1 VVVEVVSATAVA
13 LEAAAVGTAV
23 AVEEP
28 PQALQAVEVVAQA
41 TPTLRYALLTQQLS
55 AEVQEQHKLV
65 LSK

>member
-1 VVVEVVSATAVA
+1 LATAVA
-13 LEAAAVGTAV
+13 VAVEAAGTAV

-28 PQALQAVEVVAQA
+28 PQVPQAVVVVAQA

-55 AEVQEQHKLV
+55 AEALEQRKLV